1 MECRGRVLQ
10 LLTEEYDKW
19 AEEEQKNIDNGCGMR
34 GSNGDLG
41 EYSTSDLF
49 NEIVWRLSK
58 NINKEILEKLQK
70 LQSLGVVFNQQVGYL
85 YSSITADEIN
95 KVMDDLRENYDIE
108 IKFYQPMP
116 GRIDLS
122 YVDRLIERMG

>member
-1 MECRGRVLQ
+1 MKCRGRVLQ

-34 GSNGDLG
+34 GSNGGLC

-58 NINKEILEKLQK
+58 DINKEILEKLQK

-108 IKFYQPMP
+108 IKFYQPAP

>member
-1 MECRGRVLQ
+1 MKCRGRVLQ
-10 LLTEEYDKW
+10 LLTEEYEKW
-19 AEEEQKNIDNGCGMR
+19 AKEEQKNIDNGCGMR
-34 GSNGDLG
+34 GSNGSLG

-58 NINKEILEKLQK
+58 DINKEILEKLQK